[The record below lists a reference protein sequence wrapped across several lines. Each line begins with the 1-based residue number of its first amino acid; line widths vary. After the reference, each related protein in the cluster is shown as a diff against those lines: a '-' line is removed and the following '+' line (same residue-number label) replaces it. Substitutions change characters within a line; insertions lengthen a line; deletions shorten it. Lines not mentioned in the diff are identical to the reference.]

1 MESHR
6 LNKILLQLWLH
17 INGKFKRKKLDKKKL
32 QQCLNSKTNQN
43 QHKKYMHLCGSSFCC
58 EYKCVF
64 PTKLLSFIL
73 QGKYVF
79 SIVKYVK
86 KKINI
91 ASGILELLKASV

>member
-1 MESHR
+1 MVNLKEK
-6 LNKILLQLWLH
+6 NWI
-17 INGKFKRKKLDKKKL
+17 RKS
-32 QQCLNSKTNQN
+32 CSNVINSKTKQN

-58 EYKCVF
+58 EYKSVF

-91 ASGILELLKASV
+91 ASGILELLKASVLRTALI

>member
-1 MESHR
+1 MVNLKEK
-6 LNKILLQLWLH
+6 NWI
-17 INGKFKRKKLDKKKL
+17 RKS
-32 QQCLNSKTNQN
+32 CSNVINSKTNQN

-86 KKINI
+86 KKKINI
-91 ASGILELLKASV
+91 ASGILELLKASA

>member
-1 MESHR
+1 MVNLKEK
-6 LNKILLQLWLH
+6 NWI
-17 INGKFKRKKLDKKKL
+17 RKS
-32 QQCLNSKTNQN
+32 CSNVINSKTMQN

-58 EYKCVF
+58 EYECVF